1 MPRPQPPPTEKL
13 KGVLES
19 LLFVAQGPVDVGVL
33 ARVLRVETGQ
43 VDEAVERL
51 AAECRDRGV
60 RIQRDGLYVQMV
72 TDPEA
77 SAYVERL
84 LGMDHQQRLSH
95 AALEALA
102 IIAYRQPIIR
112 TEVETVRGVNVE
124 GVLKTL
130 LEKRLIRVMGRRNV
144 VGRPLIYGTTNEFLQ
159 LFGLK
164 ALSELPRIEDF
175 KEEIPVLRKEVP
187 VSGTE
192 ETSSGDR

>member
-1 MPRPQPPPTEKL
+1 VPRPQPPPAEKL
-13 KGVLES
+13 KAILES

-43 VDEAVERL
+43 VEEAVESL

-77 SAYVERL
+77 AAYVERL

-102 IIAYRQPIIR
+102 IIAYRQPITRAAIDAI
-112 TEVETVRGVNVE
+112 RGVNSDRAVATLIGRGLVE
-124 GVLKTL
+124 
-130 LEKRLIRVMGRRNV
+130 E
-144 VGRPLIYGTTNEFLQ
+144 VGRADTLGHPALLGTTVRFLEH
-159 LFGLK
+159 FGLE
-164 ALSELPRIEDF
+164 SPQDLPPVPRDEGQDL
-175 KEEIPVLRKEVP
+175 EEKKP
-187 VSGTE
+187 
-192 ETSSGDR
+192 